1 MFIQLVP
8 SCSQFRFQLTNSH
21 YILITTG
28 FQLDIAF
35 NCLLISIKLKFEFTS
50 ILTVSA
56 KLFDQFLV
64 QFGIVLAG
72 LHFAQKL
79 QVGCQFAVAT
89 HPTDHLNDQ
98 TVRVKNSATARLKR
112 IYFDFFNFRT

>member
-1 MFIQLVP
+1 MFIQLV
-8 SCSQFRFQLTNSH
+8 SSGSQFRFQLTDSSH
-21 YILITTG
+21 ILIPTG
-28 FQLDIAF
+28 FQLNIAF

-79 QVGCQFAVAT
+79 QIRCQFAVAT
-89 HPTDHLNDQ
+89 HAADHLNDQ
-98 TVRVKNSATARLKR
+98 AVRVKNSATARLKE
-112 IYFDFFNFRT
+112 FDYIIHFRT